1 MAAVETKR
9 LAARAVMA
17 MTLFMAISFTLDRA
31 SRRTCRLSA
40 EVTPPFLPAA
50 HLPQRGRARLR
61 ARKQV
66 QGSKLPKMR

>member
-31 SRRTCRLSA
+31 SRRTCPAKRGGHSA
-40 EVTPPFLPAA
+40 VPACGAFAAARASQVT
-50 HLPQRGRARLR
+50 
-61 ARKQV
+61 
-66 QGSKLPKMR
+66 GS